1 MSRVVIVGAGHAGG
15 SAAAFLRQFGFDGEI
30 VLIGEE
36 PLAPYQRPPLSK
48 AWLKGEADGDSL
60 LLKAPAFYPE
70 ANIDLR
76 LNTTAT
82 AIDRDDRFVTLG
94 DAATVAYDWLILAT
108 GSLTRK
114 LPVPGADHPAMLE
127 LRTAADADRI
137 KAALTPGKRL
147 IVVGAGYIGLE
158 VAASAR
164 ALGCEAVVIERESR
178 VLARVASP
186 PLSAFFERLHREH
199 GVDIRL
205 NARVDRFED
214 GRRVVLADDETLE
227 GDAILLGVGAM
238 ANDALAAASGLG
250 CSNGVIVDADARTSD
265 RNVFAIGDCSFRPLP
280 LYDAEARLESV
291 PNALE
296 QAKQAAAA
304 IVQRAAPPAEVPWFW
319 SDQYDI
325 KLQIAGMPYAVDQLV
340 MRGNPEENHFAV
352 FHLSGGLIQAV
363 EAVNAPQEFMGGKLL
378 IGRRAPVD
386 VGRLGDTR
394 VSMKEVMAG

>member
-15 SAAAFLRQFGFDGEI
+15 SAAAFLRQFGFEGEI
-30 VLIGEE
+30 VLIGDE

-60 LLKAPAFYPE
+60 LLKAPEFYPE
-70 ANIDLR
+70 AQIDLR
-76 LNTTAT
+76 LDTTVA

-94 DAATVAYDWLILAT
+94 DGSTVAYDWLILAT
-108 GSLTRK
+108 GSVTRK
-114 LPVPGADHPAMLE
+114 LPIPGADHPALLE

-205 NARVDRFED
+205 NAGVEGFED
-214 GRRVVLADDETLE
+214 GKRVRLTGSEVLE

-238 ANDALAAASGLG
+238 ANDAIAAASGLG
-250 CSNGVIVDADARTSD
+250 CSNGIIVDGDARTSD

-296 QAKQAAAA
+296 Q
-304 IVQRAAPPAEVPWFW
+304 IVDNYVDNALGVAHAGDTITITAVRQHREVAVHVIDEGPGMKPDHLAHAFDRFWRAPDAPHGG
-319 SDQYDI
+319 SGI
-325 KLQIAGMPYAVDQLV
+325 GLAVVRHLAQ
-340 MRGNPEENHFAV
+340 
-352 FHLSGGLIQAV
+352 LSGG
-363 EAVNAPQEFMGGKLL
+363 
-378 IGRRAPVD
+378 RADLRNRPDRSGLDASVTLPAD
-386 VGRLGDTR
+386 R
-394 VSMKEVMAG
+394 